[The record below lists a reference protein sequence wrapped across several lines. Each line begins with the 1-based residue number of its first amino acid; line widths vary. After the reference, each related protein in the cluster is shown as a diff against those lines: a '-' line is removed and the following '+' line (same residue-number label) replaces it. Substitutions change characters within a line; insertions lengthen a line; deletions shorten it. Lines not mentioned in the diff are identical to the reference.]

1 MSELLRVENLCKAYP
16 VRGSKDKTVQAL
28 DHVSLSIQKGE
39 TFGLVGESGSGKTT
53 LGRTILRLVEPDSGK
68 IIYDGTDIT
77 YAPMM
82 PYRRKMQIIFQNPA
96 GSLDPSARVWQTI
109 AEGLSVRY
117 GNLSR
122 KEKRERSAQL
132 LAEVGLQEDALDRF
146 PSAFSGGQ
154 QQRIDIARALSV
166 EPEFIVCD
174 EPVSALD
181 VSYQA
186 QIINMLVDLQD
197 KRGLTYL
204 FISHDLSVVMHI
216 SQRIGVMYQGRL
228 VEIGSCEEI
237 ARHPAHPY
245 TRMLMEAIP
254 VPDPKVARE
263 KRAKK
268 EAEEA
273 PFTVSPSG
281 LSPDSLPKTA
291 CPFYPRCRF
300 RSESCLTHDPV
311 LKTLS
316 KDHASTC
323 VMGAN

>member
-1 MSELLRVENLCKAYP
+1 MSELIRAEALCKSYP
-16 VRGSKDKTVQAL
+16 VRGSQDKTVQAV

-53 LGRTILRLVEPDSGK
+53 LGRTILRLIEPDSGR
-68 IIYDGTDIT
+68 ILYAGDEIT
-77 YAPMM
+77 HAQMA
-82 PYRRKMQIIFQNPA
+82 PYRKKMQIIFQNPA
-96 GSLDPSARVWQTI
+96 GSLDPSLRVWQTI
-109 AEGLSVRY
+109 AEGLTVRY

-122 KEKRERSAQL
+122 KEKRERSARL
-132 LAEVGLQEDALDRF
+132 LAEVGLGEDALDRF

-197 KRGLTYL
+197 RRSLTYL

-228 VEIGSCEEI
+228 VEVGSCEEI
-237 ARHPAHPY
+237 ARHAAHPY

-254 VPDPKVARE
+254 YPDPEIARQ
-263 KRAKK
+263 KRERK
-268 EAEEA
+268 EAQA
-273 PFTVSPSG
+273 LQPLPGPS
-281 LSPDSLPKTA
+281 SEILPKTA

-300 RSESCLTHDPV
+300 RSESCLAHDPV

>member
-1 MSELLRVENLCKAYP
+1 MPELIRVEDLCKTYP
-16 VRGSKDKTVQAL
+16 VRGDKNKTIQAL
-28 DHVSLSIQKGE
+28 DHVSLSIRKGE

-53 LGRTILRLVEPDSGK
+53 LGRTILRLVEPDSGR
-68 IIYDGTDIT
+68 IYYEGEELTH
-77 YAPMM
+77 ASMM

-96 GSLDPSARVWQTI
+96 GSLDPSAKIWQTLS
-109 AEGLSVRY
+109 EGLSVRSP
-117 GNLSR
+117 GLSR

-132 LAEVGLQEDALDRF
+132 LTEVGLKAEDIDRF
-146 PSAFSGGQ
+146 PATFSGGQ

-197 KRGLTYL
+197 RRALTYL

-216 SQRIGVMYQGRL
+216 SQRIGVMYQGQL
-228 VEIGSCEEI
+228 LELGSCEEI
-237 ARHPAHPY
+237 AHHPAHPY

-263 KRAKK
+263 KRLRK
-268 EAEEA
+268 EAEAVEVPEA
-273 PFTVSPSG
+273 DVLKT
-281 LSPDSLPKTA
+281 LPKTA

-300 RSESCLTHDPV
+300 RSDACLDHDRT
-311 LKTLS
+311 LQTLS
-316 KDHASTC
+316 ADHASACTL
-323 VMGAN
+323 GAL